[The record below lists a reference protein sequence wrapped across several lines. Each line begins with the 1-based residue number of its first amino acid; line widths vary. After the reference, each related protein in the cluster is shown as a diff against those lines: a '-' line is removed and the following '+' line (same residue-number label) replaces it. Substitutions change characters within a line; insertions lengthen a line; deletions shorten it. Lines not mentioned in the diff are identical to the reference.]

1 MQFAGVF
8 LILISV
14 ISFFTAAALAVSGVS
29 HLPPDVQTFEQFLS
43 IADQRFTGLIWAV
56 ALTVLALF
64 SAITGW
70 GMFIAGLII
79 SRKRSRRL
87 ASAKPVSLTPSKYDT

>member
-1 MQFAGVF
+1 MQLAGIF
-8 LILISV
+8 LILISM
-14 ISFFTAAALAVSGVS
+14 ISFFIAAALAISGLS
-29 HLPPDVQTFEQFLS
+29 HLPPNVQTFEQFLS
-43 IADQRFTGLIWAV
+43 IADQRFTGLLWSV

-79 SRKRSRRL
+79 SRKRSRR
-87 ASAKPVSLTPSKYDT
+87 SQTAKPIPLAPSRYDT

>member
-1 MQFAGVF
+1 MQLAGVF

-14 ISFFTAAALAVSGVS
+14 ISFFIAAALAVSGLS
-29 HLPPDVQTFEQFLS
+29 HLPPNVQTFEQFLS
-43 IADQRFTGLIWAV
+43 IADQRFTGLLWAI

-87 ASAKPVSLTPSKYDT
+87 ASAKPVSLAPSKYDT